1 MEVATGFGPAGPQLP
16 LAPGITLHAGL
27 QCNDGRP
34 ITESWRYKQA
44 KKLGLPIVRKRPPI
58 IQVKERKI
66 PFVTKYAPKASAEV
80 IGNKDGIRQLSDWLT
95 AWPTVEQK
103 AVLISGP
110 PGIGKTSA
118 VHLIAA
124 EQGYKVTEYNASDTR
139 SVSMLRGLFAFGI
152 KRLQRE
158 IIVMDEVDGF
168 TGQERGGVGEL
179 AELIR
184 KANVPIVCI
193 ANQLPPKMKPLQ
205 SACLGIKF
213 SRPVKSTIAT
223 ALLKVVKAENLT
235 VSKAELEEMCEKNG
249 NDIRAI
255 LNALEFGASG
265 SKDAM
270 LRLDLFSATQK
281 LFAAKRIP
289 LVEAE
294 DLVYVDYG
302 MIPLMVQEGYVA
314 ASRSLDELVRASE
327 DLSQGD
333 LINQRLWKTQDW
345 TLLPHVVHTSVAV
358 ARTVSG
364 PAPFQIFPQLLGK
377 NAKRGKHRRR
387 LEEVAR
393 IRGGSAGSLRL
404 NEAEWIHHILM
415 RPLASLKGDKGDLPA
430 LKGVIARMDAM
441 HLSRDQ
447 LVESVGEIVFGS
459 VDLPTKVKTA
469 FTREY
474 NKGRVVKK
482 VKDIEDIEE
491 EEEEEEEIMEIE

>member
-1 MEVATGFGPAGPQLP
+1 
-16 LAPGITLHAGL
+16 
-27 QCNDGRP
+27 
-34 ITESWRYKQA
+34 
-44 KKLGLPIVRKRPPI
+44 
-58 IQVKERKI
+58 
-66 PFVTKYAPKASAEV
+66 
-80 IGNKDGIRQLSDWLT
+80 
-95 AWPTVEQK
+95 
-103 AVLISGP
+103 
-110 PGIGKTSA
+110 
-118 VHLIAA
+118 
-124 EQGYKVTEYNASDTR
+124 
-139 SVSMLRGLFAFGI
+139 
-152 KRLQRE
+152 
-158 IIVMDEVDGF
+158 
-168 TGQERGGVGEL
+168 
-179 AELIR
+179 
-184 KANVPIVCI
+184 
-193 ANQLPPKMKPLQ
+193 
-205 SACLGIKF
+205 
-213 SRPVKSTIAT
+213 
-223 ALLKVVKAENLT
+223 
-235 VSKAELEEMCEKNG
+235 MCEKNG

-265 SKDAM
+265 SKDAT

-314 ASRSLDELVRASE
+314 ASRSLDELVQASE

-393 IRGGSAGSLRL
+393 IRGGSAGSVRL
-404 NEAEWIHHILM
+404 NEAEWIHQILM
-415 RPLASLKGDKGDLPA
+415 RPLASLKGDKGDVPA
-430 LKGVIARMDAM
+430 LKGVIARMDAIRI
-441 HLSRDQ
+441 SRDQ

-482 VKDIEDIEE
+482 VKDIEDVEEDIEDVEE
-491 EEEEEEEIMEIE
+491 ENMEME